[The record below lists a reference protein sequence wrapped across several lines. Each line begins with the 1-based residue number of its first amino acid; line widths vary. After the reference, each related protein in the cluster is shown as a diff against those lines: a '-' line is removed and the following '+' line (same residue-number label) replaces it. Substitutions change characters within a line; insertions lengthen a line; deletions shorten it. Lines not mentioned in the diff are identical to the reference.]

1 MLMSD
6 LVVGILLGLIGFGVL
21 GGLVLT
27 AFFLGTG
34 QRKLSSKQS
43 SLPPAPSQQKRRVP
57 TRGTTVPKGGIAQT
71 QFPVSSFPH
80 DNSDK
85 D

>member
-1 MLMSD
+1 MSD

>member
-1 MLMSD
+1 MSD
-6 LVVGILLGLIGFGVL
+6 LAVGILLGLIGFGVL

>member
-1 MLMSD
+1 MSD
-6 LVVGILLGLIGFGVL
+6 LVVGILLGLVGFGVL
-21 GGLVLT
+21 SALILT

-34 QRKLSSKQS
+34 QRKLRSKQPS
-43 SLPPAPSQQKRRVP
+43 PHPAPSQQKRRVP
-57 TRGTTVPKGGIAQT
+57 TSGTTVPKGGIAQT

-80 DNSDK
+80 DSSDK